1 MKYTL
6 FLNQHKAKEL
16 GIKNINQGH
25 IFDLYTTV
33 STWASP
39 IIHDNKVYY
48 WAARQRVCEEL
59 ELLNLQPDTVYRHNK
74 FLAEIGLIEYIKI
87 DKKDCIRLTE
97 KGKSYLSKTDQSTM
111 SEINPKHYVGNKS
124 EKVKNSE
131 MNPTKLGNESESD
144 SEMNPTYNKTNII
157 KHTNDIKS
165 ISNDIPK
172 SELDIYKNNWNFFA
186 TQYGLNQIH
195 SLTQSRVQK
204 LKTRL
209 KDNQNFFS
217 IFEQGCILI
226 SKSDFLKGKNK
237 NSWKVSFDWIIE
249 NDKNIFKILE
259 GNYNQQESIV
269 ENYLAM
275 REQGYTVKDLENM
288 GLIK

>member
-1 MKYTL
+1 MSIKLMQKAWECPVNGNDLLILLSLCDFASDEGELFPSLKTIQNKTKVSKGTL
-6 FLNQHKAKEL
+6 SYVLRAYE
-16 GIKNINQGH
+16 
-25 IFDLYTTV
+25 
-33 STWASP
+33 
-39 IIHDNKVYY
+39 
-48 WAARQRVCEEL
+48 
-59 ELLNLQPDTVYRHNK
+59 
-74 FLAEIGLIEYIKI
+74 EIGVITREKRVRDNGSNTSTFYKILKLNFTLEEY
-87 DKKDCIRLTE
+87 KKAYQQARN
-97 KGKSYLSKTDQSTM
+97 Y
-111 SEINPKHYVGNKS
+111 NPKNNKS
-124 EKVKNSE
+124 SHCEHPQEVHIVNTPSHIVNTQKSHCEHLEPSILNHQYEPS
-131 MNPTKLGNESESD
+131 
-144 SEMNPTYNKTNII
+144 
-157 KHTNDIKS
+157 IKS

-172 SELDIYKNNWNFFA
+172 SELDIYINNWNFFA

-209 KDNQNFFS
+209 TDNQNFFS
-217 IFEQGCILI
+217 IFEQACVLI

-259 GNYNQQESIV
+259 GNYNRQESIV
-269 ENYLAM
+269 KNYLAM